1 MWIDENFV
9 IDEVNANKFYNQLVV
24 PQIVLNVGKYA
35 ILVVGVLII
44 IILEIVYFKTSQRNR
59 DYQSLNNPRESNE
72 INVEPDEAT
81 KLID

>member
-35 ILVVGVLII
+35 ILVVGAVLII
-44 IILEIVYFKTSQRNR
+44 GLIMYYKRQKVYEN
-59 DYQSLNNPRESNE
+59 
-72 INVEPDEAT
+72 I
-81 KLID
+81 